1 MSKLVYLV
9 PLFPFIG
16 FLLNG
21 LFRKKLSKALTS
33 IIGSGVILASF
44 VVSLM
49 IFFEVREEGFKPAVV
64 SLFDFIKVGKL
75 SIPFAFQVD
84 QFGHG
89 DKEFRTQN
97 SEFRISMPGISGERS
112 FLSF

>member
-1 MSKLVYLV
+1 MTKLVYLV

-64 SLFDFIKVGKL
+64 SLFDFINIS
-75 SIPFAFQVD
+75 SIHMKTMIALRRVRTPMIPIQNKAI
-84 QFGHG
+84 
-89 DKEFRTQN
+89 DKK
-97 SEFRISMPGISGERS
+97 M
-112 FLSF
+112 